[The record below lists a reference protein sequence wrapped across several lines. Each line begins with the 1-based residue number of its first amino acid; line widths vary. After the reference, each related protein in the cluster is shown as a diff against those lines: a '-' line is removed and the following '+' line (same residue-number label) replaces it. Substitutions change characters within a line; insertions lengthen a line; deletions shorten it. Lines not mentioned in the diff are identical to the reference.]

1 MNSIHQFNSL
11 CCWASS
17 FDLKL
22 SLLYLSGFLWH
33 ACSPTYWARKGKPAR
48 KLLHAREN
56 RSEIQF
62 FYLIGRRGRPEDEA
76 LREAFPA
83 DRRRAGCIVGGTGSS
98 SYKEKREH
106 EEAGHGGGGGSRSH
120 LEYGI
125 HQSLAE
131 RATLVHSMHL
141 IGLPYR
147 RRHLHYYI

>member
-1 MNSIHQFNSL
+1 M
-11 CCWASS
+11 
-17 FDLKL
+17 D
-22 SLLYLSGFLWH
+22 
-33 ACSPTYWARKGKPAR
+33 
-48 KLLHAREN
+48 
-56 RSEIQF
+56 F

-83 DRRRAGCIVGGTGSS
+83 DRWRAGCIVGGAGSS

-125 HQSLAE
+125 NQSLAE
-131 RATLVHSMHL
+131 RAALVHSMHL